1 MHTHISLGNNNV
13 LSCSHIDHSDTFLY
27 HHTEK
32 TNGVNRITLPS
43 LCCCTV
49 PVQGEGVEG
58 VAHIHQCTS
67 GKTEQGAHQTG
78 YTVVLCMSQGR
89 TLHLSNDEVAIQR
102 SRWWQDTHLSRDY
115 DILFDLSLQAFQ
127 EQLKVC
133 ETSTHE
139 SLSQGYQSLYD
150 T

>member
-1 MHTHISLGNNNV
+1 MTLGNNYI
-13 LSCSHIDHSDTFLY
+13 LGCSHINHPDGFLC
-27 HHTEK
+27 HLPEK
-32 TNGVNRITLPS
+32 TNGVHRVTVPS

-58 VAHIHQCTS
+58 VAHIHQCMS

-89 TLHLSNDEVAIQR
+89 TLHLSSNEAAIWR
-102 SRWWQDTHLSRDY
+102 RRWRRGTHLSRDH
-115 DILFDLSLQAFQ
+115 DILFDLCFQAFQ
-127 EQLKVC
+127 EKLKFC

-139 SLSQGYQSLYD
+139 ELSQGYHMINQFVNA
-150 T
+150 